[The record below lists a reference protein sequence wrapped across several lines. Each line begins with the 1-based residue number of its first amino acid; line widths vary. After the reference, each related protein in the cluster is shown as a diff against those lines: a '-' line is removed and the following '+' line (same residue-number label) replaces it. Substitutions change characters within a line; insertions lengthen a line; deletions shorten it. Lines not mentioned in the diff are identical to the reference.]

1 MLFFSNFFNF
11 NTHLRKL
18 EQQAEDVLELQDG
31 FKAYRSN
38 KEVVIVDA
46 LKNKIIQRFK
56 NTFPSN
62 PKRAIFEIKKQLNIV
77 SDEIKTDVITK
88 KNDVW
93 TCGFRDNEARWVWYK
108 NSEPKMTVSFDE
120 AYKSGSLEDRVFFFS
135 ARYGTFIISRI
146 KASSLEKI
154 AKEINAFIL
163 EHSYVKVAC
172 AHCDSEENY
181 TIDDLVDSDKVPDY
195 LSKNIVCQHCNELIK
210 LL

>member
-18 EQQAEDVLELQDG
+18 EQQAEDVLELQNG
-31 FKAYRSN
+31 FKAYRSS

-46 LKNKIIQRFK
+46 SKNKIVQRFK

-62 PKRAIFEIKKQLNIV
+62 SKRAILEITKQLNIV

-88 KNDVW
+88 KTDVW

-135 ARYGTFIISRI
+135 ARYGTSIISRI
-146 KASSLEKI
+146 KVSSLEKV

-172 AHCDSEENY
+172 THCSSEENY
-181 TIDDLVDSDKVPDY
+181 TIDDLVDSNKAPDY
-195 LSKNIVCQHCNELIK
+195 LSKNVVCQHCNELIK